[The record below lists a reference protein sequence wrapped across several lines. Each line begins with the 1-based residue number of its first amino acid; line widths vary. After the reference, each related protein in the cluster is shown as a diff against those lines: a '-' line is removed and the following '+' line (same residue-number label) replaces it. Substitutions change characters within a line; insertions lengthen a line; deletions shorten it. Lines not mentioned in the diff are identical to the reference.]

1 MEKSLE
7 SGIEYGRDESFGRHI
22 DYHISRV
29 EPPFLP
35 HPHLSAINASFAAML
50 HQSVDIYF
58 RLSFSKV
65 VRKKKTKQKKHG
77 LFVLVIRILF
87 QLLNTLT

>member
-35 HPHLSAINASFAAML
+35 HPHLNAVNASFAAML
-50 HQSVDIYF
+50 HQSVDSYF
-58 RLSFSKV
+58 AVFSSP
-65 VRKKKTKQKKHG
+65 
-77 LFVLVIRILF
+77 
-87 QLLNTLT
+87 